1 MSDIRISG
9 AQTAEDAAHA
19 ARHLF
24 NERDTIAARPAGV
37 RHSIGYRVSINGKPA
52 HWLLC
57 WRTKA
62 GALCCAVD
70 YE

>member
-1 MSDIRISG
+1 
-9 AQTAEDAAHA
+9 
-19 ARHLF
+19 
-24 NERDTIAARPAGV
+24 V
-37 RHSIGYRVSINGKPA
+37 RHCIGYRVSIDGKPA

>member
-1 MSDIRISG
+1 VSDIRISG

-24 NERDTIAARPAGV
+24 DVSLELAFRQPGV
-37 RHSIGYRVSINGKPA
+37 RHGIGYRVSIDGKPA
-52 HWLLC
+52 YWLQC

-70 YE
+70 YT

>member
-1 MSDIRISG
+1 MTDIRISG
-9 AQTAEDAAHA
+9 ANTAEDAAHA

-24 NERDTIAARPAGV
+24 NERGAISARPAGV
-37 RHSIGYRVSINGKPA
+37 RHGIGYRVSINGKPA
-52 HWLLC
+52 HWLQC

-70 YE
+70 YT